1 MEQCRRSA
9 LVPCGAVWSEC
20 ARGESGRRV
29 GKVLLGAA
37 LLGIGL
43 KVYGRYRRYQR
54 RQRWNQA
61 GKDVVVLH
69 QFERGTNCPSLS
81 PFALKL
87 ETFLRM
93 AGIKYV
99 VDTDEPRGSR
109 NKCPWIT
116 FNGQELS
123 DSELII
129 DFLTQHFGKPLK
141 EKLTP
146 AEHAVGRAVQVML
159 DEHTMMAVVYK
170 RYVLDRY
177 SYIMGCFSKKYRLML
192 RLLVPI
198 FHPRLK
204 PVFAELTQVI
214 YGCAPEVERYV
225 RANYDALVQYHE
237 RMKNKYWPDWEQCRA
252 E

>member
-1 MEQCRRSA
+1 MVHRSA
-9 LVPCGAVWSEC
+9 MSAFRPGAVWSGVSEC

-69 QFERGTNCPSLS
+69 QFERGTNCPNLS

-99 VDTDEPRGSR
+99 VDTEEPQGSR

-123 DSELII
+123 DSELSSM
-129 DFLTQHFGKPLK
+129 F
-141 EKLTP
+141 
-146 AEHAVGRAVQVML
+146 
-159 DEHTMMAVVYK
+159 
-170 RYVLDRY
+170 
-177 SYIMGCFSKKYRLML
+177 
-192 RLLVPI
+192 
-198 FHPRLK
+198 
-204 PVFAELTQVI
+204 
-214 YGCAPEVERYV
+214 
-225 RANYDALVQYHE
+225 
-237 RMKNKYWPDWEQCRA
+237 
-252 E
+252 